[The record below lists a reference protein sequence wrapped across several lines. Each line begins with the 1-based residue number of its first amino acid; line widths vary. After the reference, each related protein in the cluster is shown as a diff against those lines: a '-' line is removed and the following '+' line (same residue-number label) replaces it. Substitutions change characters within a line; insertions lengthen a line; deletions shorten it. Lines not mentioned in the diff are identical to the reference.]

1 MSSPISLAA
10 STSSGLRRA
19 LCAQRVQ
26 ARALPQARAVS
37 SSPYGRTHVWKHRQ
51 RELPNPFV
59 PQFPQL
65 VVRVDGSTFTHYT
78 TSPRSVLKL
87 AKDTTNTPLWNASR
101 FLGEAEEEDAVTG
114 RLGRFR
120 RRFEGLGAGGDWM
133 EQASIEKE
141 DMSLKEMKADAD
153 AVMNRYKTTK
163 KSKK

>member
-1 MSSPISLAA
+1 MSLSVSLA
-10 STSSGLRRA
+10 TSSSRGLKASRCVSQTRS
-19 LCAQRVQ
+19 
-26 ARALPQARAVS
+26 LPQVRSVS

-141 DMSLKEMKADAD
+141 GVSLKEMKADAD